1 MSDGSSRSLD
11 SKTRRVLLRA
21 IPISLVVA
29 IVALLLFSWLA
40 EEVLEA
46 GTIRF
51 DDSVRAAV
59 HQHASPALTV
69 FMRGIT
75 LLGSMEVLLPAVLIV
90 LTFLLVRRKRYE
102 AIVLAVTMAG
112 GLILNMVL
120 KLSFHRARPDP
131 FFNLTV
137 PASYAFPSGHALL
150 ALCFYA
156 VMARILSDSWTSHGL
171 RWMVWSAAVCL
182 IGLIGFSRV
191 YLGVHYPSDV
201 LAGYAAAIVWIS
213 AVTILIR
220 RRKEL

>member
-1 MSDGSSRSLD
+1 MPDGRPRPVD

-21 IPISLVVA
+21 IPLGLVAA
-29 IVALLLFSWLA
+29 IVALLLFGWLA

-51 DDSVRAAV
+51 DNSVRAAV
-59 HQHASPALTV
+59 HQYASPALTA

-75 LLGSMEVLLPAVLIV
+75 VLGSMEVLLPAVLIV
-90 LTFLLVRRKRYE
+90 LTFLLVRGKRYE
-102 AIVLAVTMAG
+102 AIVLAVTIAG

-131 FFNLTV
+131 FFNLAT

-150 ALCFYA
+150 ALCFYG
-156 VMARILSDSWTSHGL
+156 VMPQIWSDSRRSREL
-171 RWMVWSAAVCL
+171 RWMIWSAAVCL
-182 IGLIGFSRV
+182 IGLIGLSRI

-213 AVTILIR
+213 AVTMLVR
-220 RRKEL
+220 RRKEI